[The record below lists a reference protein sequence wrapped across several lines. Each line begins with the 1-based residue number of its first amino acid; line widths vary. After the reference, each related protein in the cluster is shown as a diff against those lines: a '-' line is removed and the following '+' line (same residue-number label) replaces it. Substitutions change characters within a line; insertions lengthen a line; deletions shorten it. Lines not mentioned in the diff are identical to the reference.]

1 MGKNRVVIYHQKSI
15 FADLSTDPS
24 IWPFFTFIEGYKV
37 ETTDLQKGYTV
48 FQISSRNQYLRVSL
62 WWGLKG
68 REGLHLPASEWGA
81 CEGNQGRGE
90 ESLLPASGEAH
101 RWRVFLSL
109 SLRTT
114 EKTAD
119 FPVSKPHHRHL
130 QLLHSA
136 LRAHE
141 GKKRQSPQTILPC
154 VCVCVCVC
162 VSPSDHRIEE
172 AN

>member
-81 CEGNQGRGE
+81 CEGNQGRELAACFWGGSQVTSVPQLE
-90 ESLLPASGEAH
+90 FEDHWEDCWLPRVQASSQTLATFAFSPACS
-101 RWRVFLSL
+101 WRKKQ
-109 SLRTT
+109 T
-114 EKTAD
+114 
-119 FPVSKPHHRHL
+119 VSTN
-130 QLLHSA
+130 HSA
-136 LRAHE
+136 V
-141 GKKRQSPQTILPC
+141 C

-172 AN
+172 VN